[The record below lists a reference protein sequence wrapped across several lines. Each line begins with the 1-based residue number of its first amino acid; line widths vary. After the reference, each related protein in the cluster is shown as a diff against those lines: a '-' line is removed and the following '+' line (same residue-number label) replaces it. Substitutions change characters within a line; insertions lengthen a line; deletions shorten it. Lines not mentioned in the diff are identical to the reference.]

1 MRHNPSHPGEII
13 KFDCIEAVN
22 LTVTAVAEGLGVSRK
37 TLSALING
45 KSGVS
50 PEMAIRL
57 EKAGWSTAEVWLNM
71 QLNYDLWNAR
81 QRTKQLKVKKLA
93 VKAIQV

>member
-1 MRHNPSHPGEII
+1 MMHNPSHPGEII
-13 KFDCIEAVN
+13 KFDCIEAMN

-57 EKAGWSTAEVWLNM
+57 EKAGWSTAEARLNM
-71 QLNYDLWNAR
+71 QLNYDLFNYHG
-81 QRTKQLKVKKLA
+81 
-93 VKAIQV
+93 IS